1 MKSKK
6 FSATFVLEVDKD
18 SSVLSS
24 MEWAHAEDV
33 RDLIEDVFYDVDD
46 VKTHNI
52 KVQEL
57 P

>member
-1 MKSKK
+1 VKTKK
-6 FSATFVLEVDKD
+6 FSTTFVLEVDKD

-24 MEWAHAEDV
+24 MEWAHNEDI
-33 RDLIEDVFYDVDD
+33 RDLVEDVFYDVDD
-46 VKTHNI
+46 VKVHNI

>member
-1 MKSKK
+1 MKTKK
-6 FSATFVLEVDKD
+6 FSTTFVLEVDKD

-24 MEWAHAEDV
+24 MEWAHNEDI
-33 RDLIEDVFYDVDD
+33 RDLVEDVFYDVDD
-46 VKTHNI
+46 VKVHNI

>member
-1 MKSKK
+1 MKTKK

-24 MEWAHAEDV
+24 MDWAHTEDI

-46 VKTHNI
+46 VKVQSI